1 MIIAIDLRALAS
13 GRGGIHE
20 YILRLVPELVRLD
33 RSIKFKLF
41 FNSYSQKLRW
51 LEDEPNGEWHQ
62 FAYPNRWLMF
72 SSRIF
77 FGPKLDQLVGGADVW
92 FTPHLFVT
100 ALSPR
105 CKQVITFHDLAWL
118 RYPEFFTRRQNW
130 WHRWQAPGLQAK
142 RAGKL
147 IAVSQSTA
155 DDLREFYNLPAEKIS
170 VIHSG
175 IGSEFF
181 EVRPQLIEDGPQ
193 RNLPEKYF
201 LSLGTIEPR
210 KNIAGVVRAF
220 DTLKTSG
227 QVGADAHLVI
237 AGNLGWD
244 YAEVKNLITKSSWQ
258 KQIKLL
264 GAIKPENLPEL
275 YQRAKVFVYP
285 SFFEGFGF
293 PPLEAMASGV
303 PVIAGNNSSFPET
316 LGQAALL
323 VDSYSQTE
331 LATAMAAAWNDQS
344 LRSKLIANGQKQS
357 KNFSWQKAAE
367 ETLSVLIRSAQ

>member
-1 MIIAIDLRALAS
+1 M
-13 GRGGIHE
+13 
-20 YILRLVPELVRLD
+20 
-33 RSIKFKLF
+33 
-41 FNSYSQKLRW
+41 
-51 LEDEPNGEWHQ
+51 
-62 FAYPNRWLMF
+62 
-72 SSRIF
+72 
-77 FGPKLDQLVGGADVW
+77 
-92 FTPHLFVT
+92 
-100 ALSPR
+100 
-105 CKQVITFHDLAWL
+105 
-118 RYPEFFTRRQNW
+118 
-130 WHRWQAPGLQAK
+130 
-142 RAGKL
+142 
-147 IAVSQSTA
+147 
-155 DDLREFYNLPAEKIS
+155 
-170 VIHSG
+170 
-175 IGSEFF
+175 
-181 EVRPQLIEDGPQ
+181 
-193 RNLPEKYF
+193 
-201 LSLGTIEPR
+201 
-210 KNIAGVVRAF
+210 VRAF

>member
-1 MIIAIDLRALAS
+1 
-13 GRGGIHE
+13 
-20 YILRLVPELVRLD
+20 
-33 RSIKFKLF
+33 
-41 FNSYSQKLRW
+41 
-51 LEDEPNGEWHQ
+51 
-62 FAYPNRWLMF
+62 
-72 SSRIF
+72 
-77 FGPKLDQLVGGADVW
+77 
-92 FTPHLFVT
+92 
-100 ALSPR
+100 
-105 CKQVITFHDLAWL
+105 
-118 RYPEFFTRRQNW
+118 
-130 WHRWQAPGLQAK
+130 
-142 RAGKL
+142 
-147 IAVSQSTA
+147 STA

-367 ETLSVLIRSAQ
+367 ETLSLAESR

>member
-33 RSIKFKLF
+33 RTIKFKLF

-51 LEDEPNGEWHQ
+51 LEDEPNVEWHQ

-147 IAVSQSTA
+147 IAVSRSTA
-155 DDLREFYNLPAEKIS
+155 NDLEEFYNIPSEKIS

-175 IGSEFF
+175 VGEGFF
-181 EVRPQLIEDGPQ
+181 APRVSSNLD
-193 RNLPEKYF
+193 LPEKYF
-201 LSLGTIEPR
+201 LSLGTIEQR
-210 KNIAGVVRAF
+210 KNIAGVVHAF
-220 DTLKTSG
+220 ETLKTSG
-227 QVGADAHLVI
+227 QVGADVHLVI

-244 YAEVKNLITKSSWQ
+244 YGDVKKSLDHSPWRE
-258 KQIKLL
+258 QIKLI
-264 GAIKPENLPEL
+264 GGVQAENLPEL
-275 YQRAKVFVYP
+275 YQRAKVFVYH

-293 PPLEAMASGV
+293 PPLEAMASGT
-303 PVIAGNNSSFPET
+303 PVIVGNNSSFPET
-316 LGQAALL
+316 VGAAALL
-323 VDSYSQTE
+323 VDPYSQIE
-331 LATAMAAAWNDQS
+331 LATAMASAWNDQS
-344 LRSKLIANGQKQS
+344 LRSKLIASGQKQS
-357 KNFSWQKAAE
+357 KSFSWQKAAK